1 MKRQEEDRETY
12 TNSSYS
18 GLRSKDYSPT
28 LTLALFSI
36 QTDIFFVVFR
46 LTQERKRPEIQK
58 TENVEYLNRMRN
70 GKCIYSLL
78 HALIIGSIN

>member
-46 LTQERKRPEIQK
+46 LAQERETRDTK
-58 TENVEYLNRMRN
+58 TENREYVNRMRN

>member
-46 LTQERKRPEIQK
+46 LTQERETRDTK
-58 TENVEYLNRMRN
+58 TENREYVNRMRN

>member
-46 LTQERKRPEIQK
+46 LTQERETRDTK
-58 TENVEYLNRMRN
+58 TENREYLNRMRN